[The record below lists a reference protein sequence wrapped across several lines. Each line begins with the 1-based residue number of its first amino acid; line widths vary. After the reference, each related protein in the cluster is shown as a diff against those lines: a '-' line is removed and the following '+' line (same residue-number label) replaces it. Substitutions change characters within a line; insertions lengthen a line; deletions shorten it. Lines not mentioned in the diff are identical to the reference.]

1 MNFDPSNV
9 LPNYPISINF
19 NIYVAIRI
27 FLDFWVSDISKADL
41 NDYVDLVQLVLVS
54 LESFSLSGFAVEVLA
69 QDNFEFDN

>member
-27 FLDFWVSDISKADL
+27 FLDFWLSDISKADL
-41 NDYVDLVQLVLVS
+41 NDYVDLVQLVSDS
-54 LESFSLSGFAVEVLA
+54 LKFFSF
-69 QDNFEFDN
+69 